1 MKNLVRRA
9 RLVSEYFVRALTL
22 QGLSQQIYIQRAVWI
37 GVLEELSCLRKCFLH
52 VANVFWRRFVSIL
65 SVTITNADVTRV
77 LHLFVL
83 PVQHCNVHLTCLP
96 NMQ

>member
-52 VANVFWRRFVSIL
+52 VCTRGK
-65 SVTITNADVTRV
+65 RV
-77 LHLFVL
+77 LAPICKHS
-83 PVQHCNVHLTCLP
+83 QCHYH
-96 NMQ
+96 